1 MDIPFKP
8 ALFYKEVLEANQ
20 ITSAFGVPDSCLSGL
35 LSFFSATKSA
45 PQHIV
50 TANEGAAVALSAGY
64 YLSTGKLALAYMQNS
79 GVSNALNPL
88 QSLAAKEVYGIPMVL
103 LIGWRGKPGI
113 PDEPQHALVGPRL
126 LDILAANG
134 IPYQE
139 VPNNIADAKET
150 IGQLIEIAVKTQSP
164 VALVVPP
171 KTFREYTGSS
181 KTTVHNPVTSRVV
194 GNLNGGLCSETGF
207 PLTREA
213 AIRCIL
219 DQISCNDM
227 TVSSV
232 GGNSRE
238 LYMVRKE
245 RRESL
250 RSSFLCIGAMGHSY
264 ALAYAVA
271 AAHSRG
277 RVFCIDGD
285 GSFIMHAG
293 NNAVLAGVSPENL
306 IHVIIYNGMH
316 SSTGNQPLMLSKHHL
331 LRLADGLPYEQKF
344 VVQTEDTL
352 KDAIRTVTKSAIII
366 VGVNAGV
373 RKDLPRPT
381 ESPEELKKAFVG
393 LRTARM

>member
-1 MDIPFKP
+1 MDIPFEP
-8 ALFYKEVLEANQ
+8 AVFYKEVLEANQ
-20 ITSAFGVPDSCLSGL
+20 ITSAFGVPDSSISGL

-79 GVSNALNPL
+79 GLSNALNPL

-113 PDEPQHALVGPRL
+113 PDEPQHALIGPCL
-126 LDILAANG
+126 LDILAANR
-134 IPYQE
+134 ISYRE
-139 VPNNIADAKET
+139 IPNNIADAKET
-150 IGQLIEIAVKTQSP
+150 IRQLIEIAVKTQSP

-171 KTFREYTGSS
+171 KAFREYTGSS
-181 KTTVHNPVTSRVV
+181 KTTVQNPVTPRVV
-194 GNLNGGLCSETGF
+194 GNLNGRLCSETGF

-219 DQISCNDM
+219 EQISRNDK

-245 RRESL
+245 RRESF
-250 RSSFLCIGAMGHSY
+250 RNSFLCIGAMGHTY

-271 AAHSRG
+271 TAHSQG

-293 NNAVLAGVSPENL
+293 NNAVLAGVSPQNL

-316 SSTGNQPLMLSKHHL
+316 SSTGSQPLMLSKHHL

-352 KDAIRTVTKSAIII
+352 KDAIRTATKSAIII
-366 VGVNAGV
+366 VGVNAGM

-381 ESPEELKKAFVG
+381 ESPGELKKEFVG
-393 LRTARM
+393 LFTARL